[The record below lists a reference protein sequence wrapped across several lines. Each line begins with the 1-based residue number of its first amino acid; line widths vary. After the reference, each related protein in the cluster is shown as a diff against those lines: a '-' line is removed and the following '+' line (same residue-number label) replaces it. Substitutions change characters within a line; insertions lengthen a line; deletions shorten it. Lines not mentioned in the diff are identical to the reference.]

1 MKLIQKK
8 NGIDISKDK
17 RAIQKLKR
25 EVEKGKRALSSQ
37 HETKIEIEDL
47 VEGFDFSESLSRAKF
62 EELCMDLFRKCIPP
76 VENVLK
82 DAELGKGQVNEIVLV
97 GGSTRIPKVQQLLQ
111 EFFNGKTLN
120 KSINPDERAMKGV
133 VSNNKNV
140 EDWDRIGIV
149 RYATRKSF
157 IDMQSR
163 SDFGEK
169 HVHKA
174 AGMARTTLVCCRPVD
189 ESIDTRN
196 RPMPLENRLVAM
208 VVRQAANR
216 DAAFADLAE
225 AVQFHVEGTIIG
237 DGRKWDTVQF
247 IPVSNAAEVE
257 AIAQRISTE
266 NGDAYVMGVQVTMD
280 SITLA

>member
-1 MKLIQKK
+1 MSENKPLKHKYGTIDKEYGMFLATRPPEEDGPIYMVNLMKYH
-8 NGIDISKDK
+8 
-17 RAIQKLKR
+17 
-25 EVEKGKRALSSQ
+25 EVAQ
-37 HETKIEIEDL
+37 YT
-47 VEGFDFSESLSRAKF
+47 
-62 EELCMDLFRKCIPP
+62 
-76 VENVLK
+76 
-82 DAELGKGQVNEIVLV
+82 DAEGVGKEI
-97 GGSTRIPKVQQLLQ
+97 S
-111 EFFNGKTLN
+111 GKEADDRYNPSSVLN
-120 KSINPDERAMKGV
+120 KIGADVVFYGDV
-133 VSNNKNV
+133 VSNNKGT

-174 AGMARTTLVCCRPVD
+174 AGMERTTLVCCRPLD

-196 RPMPLENRLVAM
+196 RPMPLEDRLVAM
-208 VVRQAANR
+208 VVRQSSDR

-225 AVQFHVEGTIIG
+225 AVQFGVEGTIIG

-247 IPVSNAAEVE
+247 IPVSSAAEVE
-257 AIAQRISTE
+257 AIAQRVSAE